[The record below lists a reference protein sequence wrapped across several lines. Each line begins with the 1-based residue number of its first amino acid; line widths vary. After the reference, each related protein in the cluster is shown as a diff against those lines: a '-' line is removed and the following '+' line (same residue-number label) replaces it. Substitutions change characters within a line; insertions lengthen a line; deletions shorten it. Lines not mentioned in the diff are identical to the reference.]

1 MLVSIVIPHH
11 TESKEM
17 MYNLFSMLYMQIGI
31 KKEDYEILLCNDD
44 KDGTITDFH
53 EWPGMQ
59 IKNLECIKV
68 GYPGVSR
75 QVGLDAA
82 TGKWILFVDADD
94 AIMRTDLLGT
104 IIGLN
109 ENQVDL
115 MFTSFIEESP
125 NGVQYLP
132 MNSGLTW
139 LFGNVYRNGFLK
151 EHGIRFHNDLKW
163 QEDSFF
169 NQMVAAYNPRIV
181 SDPNFRYYVW
191 KWNGNSITR
200 NGGAK
205 YSWEGDL
212 NYVDCF
218 DYLIQELKIRNAKPE
233 YIEKQIKHILV
244 YSWVST
250 SRQIFSSNK
259 EAIAFLPQIIAR
271 IKEFLLKYKN
281 DYTLDKTEFALLARD
296 YYINT
301 CKHLDVFFPKYN
313 PFECIERIAGV
324 ENIPYK
330 DKGITKSG
338 LPEQPQDNAQVA
350 DQQLLNSAIQQMQQ
364 EQKEIPVEAVQEAP
378 QEAVQEEVGTE
389 QKAEQ

>member
-1 MLVSIVIPHH
+1 
-11 TESKEM
+11 
-17 MYNLFSMLYMQIGI
+17 
-31 KKEDYEILLCNDD
+31 
-44 KDGTITDFH
+44 
-53 EWPGMQ
+53 
-59 IKNLECIKV
+59 
-68 GYPGVSR
+68 
-75 QVGLDAA
+75 
-82 TGKWILFVDADD
+82 
-94 AIMRTDLLGT
+94 
-104 IIGLN
+104 
-109 ENQVDL
+109 
-115 MFTSFIEESP
+115 
-125 NGVQYLP
+125 